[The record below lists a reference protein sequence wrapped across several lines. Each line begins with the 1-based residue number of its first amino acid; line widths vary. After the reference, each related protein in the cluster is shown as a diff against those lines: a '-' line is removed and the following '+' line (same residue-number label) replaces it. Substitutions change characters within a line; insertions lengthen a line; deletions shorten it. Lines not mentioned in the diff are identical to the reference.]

1 MPHFHKPHSSEWFET
16 LLRTN
21 PAQAQHTAQI
31 IKLAGRNDI
40 CSVCGDVESSEY
52 QILKVEFAQ
61 GVLATIRLCDDCKGI
76 RAQGL
81 GESFIP
87 LRDGADEKN

>member
-16 LLRTN
+16 LLRAN
-21 PAQAQHTAQI
+21 PGQAQHTAQI

-40 CSVCGDVESSEY
+40 CSVCGDVESGEY
-52 QILKVEFAQ
+52 QILKMEFAP

-76 RAQGL
+76 REQGL

-87 LRDGADEKN
+87 LRDEADEKN